1 MSNADT
7 KRTVRKRKTC
17 ELQKSA
23 EAQILSGPA
32 EEVQILSGLL
42 EGRIAC
48 VDEIGALRLVESI
61 GPKALPNA
69 ACYQPG
75 ADQEYEKR
83 KRQQVIGGS
92 SCPFG
97 HPLRAFKTTARN
109 GITCD
114 SCQERMPK
122 RANMHGCRK
131 CDFDLCGT
139 CHLAPN
145 RPIAPACVSPPDLH
159 LPEHPTRS
167 IHAFCQA
174 LNRTRWPMPSSAQ
187 RSPAISCLAS

>member
-7 KRTVRKRKTC
+7 KRTVHKRKTC

-48 VDEIGALRLVESI
+48 VDETGALRLVESI

-69 ACYQPG
+69 ACNQPG

-83 KRQQVIGGS
+83 KDSKSLAALPVRLDTHS
-92 SCPFG
+92 AHSRRR
-97 HPLRAFKTTARN
+97 RAM
-109 GITCD
+109 G
-114 SCQERMPK
+114 
-122 RANMHGCRK
+122 
-131 CDFDLCGT
+131 
-139 CHLAPN
+139 
-145 RPIAPACVSPPDLH
+145 
-159 LPEHPTRS
+159 
-167 IHAFCQA
+167 
-174 LNRTRWPMPSSAQ
+174 
-187 RSPAISCLAS
+187 SPAIRAKSACPNAQTCMAVESATSTFVAPATWHQTGPSPQHVCLPPTSTCLSTQHAAYMHSARP